1 MYPGRYA
8 AEAPG
13 RAAAVMTETGES
25 LSYAELERRSVQLA
39 HVLHD
44 AGLRPGDVVALLTE
58 NSLRAFEVYWAAM
71 RSGLYITAVNFRL
84 KPDEIAYIVDDCGAA
99 ALIVSAEQAA
109 TAEAITDQTAKVTL
123 RLAFG
128 GPVTGHAG
136 YEETIAA
143 ASAVPFDD
151 QPRGATMLYYSGTTG
166 RPKGVRPPLPAVQVS
181 EPGEALVT
189 SASQFFGV
197 DSQTVYLSPGPIY
210 HAAPLRWS
218 GAVQALGGTVVM
230 MKKFDAEQAL
240 RAIGERHVTHAQFVP
255 TMFVRMLR
263 LPPEARDRYDVSSL
277 RVAIHAAAPCPVEV
291 KQEMIGWWGPILV
304 EYYAGTESNG
314 MTVIDSAT
322 WLRRPGSV
330 GRAVVG
336 TLRVC
341 AEDGT
346 ELPAGEI
353 GGVYFERDAIPFAYH
368 NDPDQTRAAQHPR
381 HPAWTTLGDIG
392 YLDEDGF
399 LFLTDRKAFMII
411 SGGVNIYPQETEN
424 VLALHPAVYDV
435 AVIGVPD
442 PEMGESVAA
451 FIQPAAGAV
460 PGPELAQEIV
470 TFVKSK
476 IAGFKAPKVVRFVDA
491 LPRTETGKLMK
502 SELKAKYAR
511 R

>member
-1 MYPGRYA
+1 MYPGKYA
-8 AEAPG
+8 AEAPD
-13 RAAAVMTETGES
+13 RAAAVMSETGES

-58 NSLRAFEVYWAAM
+58 NSLRAFEVYWAAL

-84 KPDEIAYIVDDCGAA
+84 KPDEVAYIVNDCGAT

-109 TAEAITDQTAKVTL
+109 TAEAITGLTENVKL
-123 RLAFG
+123 RLAYG
-128 GPVTGHAG
+128 GPVIGHG
-136 YEETIAA
+136 SYEETIAVA
-143 ASAVPFDD
+143 PAVPFGD
-151 QPRGATMLYYSGTTG
+151 QPHGATMLYSSGTTG
-166 RPKGVRPPLPAVQVS
+166 RPKGVRPPLPGVQVS
-181 EPGEALVT
+181 EPGEGLVT
-189 SASQFFGV
+189 LASQFFGV
-197 DSQTVYLSPGPIY
+197 NPETVYLSPGPIY

-240 RAIGERHVTHAQFVP
+240 RAIGDRRVTHAQFVP

-263 LPPEARDRYDVSSL
+263 LPPQVRDRYDISSL

-291 KQEMIGWWGPILV
+291 KQKMIGWWGPILV

-314 MTVIDSAT
+314 MTAVDSAT
-322 WLRRPGSV
+322 WLNRPGTV
-330 GRAVVG
+330 GRPVLG
-336 TLRVC
+336 TLRIC
-341 AEDGT
+341 ADDGT

-353 GGVYFERDAIPFAYH
+353 GGVYFERDEIPFAYH
-368 NDPDQTRAAQHPR
+368 NDPEKTRAAQHPR

-399 LFLTDRKAFMII
+399 LFLTDRRAFMII

-424 VLALHPAVYDV
+424 VLALHPAVHDV

-451 FIQPAAGAV
+451 FIQPAAGAI

-476 IAGFKAPKVVRFVDA
+476 IAGFKAPKVIRFVED
-491 LPRTETGKLMK
+491 LPRTESGKLMK
-502 SELKAKYAR
+502 SELKARYAR